1 MITKSIWFC
10 TSPKTKPVNKLKH
23 FPINII
29 YFPFPHFQV
38 HCNSSHWLYT
48 KIYDSASLLAP
59 LPEMVWL
66 LSSVIEIRALQTFQE
81 GLPFKE
87 GSCKMLPWSCLLKRP
102 CPFISWSEVPMLLH
116 LALLCNSPLSTVFV
130 TALAK
135 QVLGKHWAGMLH
147 SPPLALFSPSSG
159 KCCKMTHHLP
169 LLTGCCQ
176 NRKIFCPGTLPA
188 QKPLLSLAS
197 ER

>member
-1 MITKSIWFC
+1 M
-10 TSPKTKPVNKLKH
+10 KH

-29 YFPFPHFQV
+29 HFPFPHFQV

-66 LSSVIEIRALQTFQE
+66 LSSVTEIRALQ
-81 GLPFKE
+81 PFKRDFISKKVHAKCSLE
-87 GSCKMLPWSCLLKRP
+87 AAFWNDY
-102 CPFISWSEVPMLLH
+102 PFISWSEVPMLLH
-116 LALLCNSPLSTVFV
+116 LALLCNSPLSAVFV
-130 TALAK
+130 IALAK

-147 SPPLALFSPSSG
+147 SPPLALFSLSSG

-169 LLTGCCQ
+169 LLTGYCQ

-188 QKPLLSLAS
+188 QKPFLNLAS